1 MTSLIIWSSQDNSNN
16 VSAMMTRETLIPQIQ
31 LLQCLETSHASWH
44 AAQHVVG
51 HIQALQLAELA
62 HAVRQAKQ
70 VVGAEIQLDQRLA
83 GANVVRQ
90 CINAVVLQA
99 QNLQ

>member
-1 MTSLIIWSSQDNSNN
+1 MN
-16 VSAMMTRETLIPQIQ
+16 AMMTGETGIPEVQ
-31 LLQCLETSHASWH
+31 LLECLQTSHASWH
-44 AAQHVVG
+44 APQHVVG

-62 HAVRQAKQ
+62 HAVGQAKQ

-83 GANVVRQ
+83 GANVVWQ

>member
-1 MTSLIIWSSQDNSNN
+1 MASLNIWSSQGNSNN
-16 VSAMMTRETLIPQIQ
+16 VNAMMTGETRIPQIQ

-44 AAQHVVG
+44 APQHVVG
-51 HIQALQLAELA
+51 HVQALQLTELA

-83 GANVVRQ
+83 GANVVWQR
-90 CINAVVLQA
+90 INAVVFQA

>member
-1 MTSLIIWSSQDNSNN
+1 
-16 VSAMMTRETLIPQIQ
+16 MMTGETHIPQIQ
-31 LLQCLETSHASWH
+31 LLQCLQTSHASRH

-51 HIQALQLAELA
+51 HIEALQLAELA
-62 HAVRQAKQ
+62 HAVRQAQQ

-83 GANVVRQ
+83 GADVVWQR
-90 CINAVVLQA
+90 INAVVLQA